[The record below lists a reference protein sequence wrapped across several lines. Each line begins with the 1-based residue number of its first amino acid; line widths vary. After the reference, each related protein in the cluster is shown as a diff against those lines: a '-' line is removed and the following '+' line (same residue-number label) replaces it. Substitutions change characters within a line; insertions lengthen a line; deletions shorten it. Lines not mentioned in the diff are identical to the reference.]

1 MTTMQALPQRVP
13 GAALAAENL
22 RLVRTRLQ
30 VAAVQAEADYN
41 ASVKRY
47 INAAIAHAVAP
58 ALWAPEAAEAL
69 RQAAIV
75 NDVAV
80 ARWTAIR
87 SRLAQL
93 PAKEAVHA

>member
-1 MTTMQALPQRVP
+1 MTMQALPQRVP

-30 VAAVQAEADYN
+30 LAAVQAEADYN
-41 ASVKRY
+41 TSVKRF

-69 RQAAIV
+69 RQAAAA
-75 NDVAV
+75 NAAAV
-80 ARWTAIR
+80 ARWAAIR

-93 PAKEAVHA
+93 PAKGR